1 MPEQNDNLNAML
13 NRTRSVL
20 VRRRWWIMITAL
32 IVSIGTILVAFSL
45 PSHYRSEATLFV
57 QKLRVPERYVTPNE
71 TVNPMEEFDSM
82 TSDVLSSAR
91 LLRIIN
97 ESNLYSSQRGKVEPN
112 TLVALMRTN
121 IELQPLNKNPERRSG
136 SAFMIAFT
144 ADDPQVAQQV
154 VTRLTSLFIE
164 ESQHTQEGHDAGMT
178 NFLGSELEAA
188 QEDLAQQE
196 SALRDYKMKNL
207 GQLPEQQQGN
217 LEILTGLQIQLQN
230 AQANLAR
237 SRQQRV
243 YLQAMLSQSVS
254 TMSSG
259 LVQPSARAAQIEA
272 LRAELA
278 RLRSERDNMLS
289 RYSALYPDVVSLN
302 QRIVDEEARLNRLLL
317 APEPPSGASHPAQP
331 SAEALSDPGAVQL
344 KSQLEA
350 NRIEIAD
357 AERESAGLEARIA
370 GYRDRLNHA
379 PVSEQQLAE
388 IQRSYDMAKQN
399 YTDLMSKK
407 TESELATKLA
417 KSQLDEQFQIIDPP
431 SLPLQPSSPNRQ
443 AIAMGGLA
451 AGVVIGVLFAFLI
464 EARDRSFHS
473 EKDVRGVYPLPLVVS
488 IPTLRTSSEQ
498 RRLIWRMGFE
508 WAMGSLMVIVMLAA
522 QFYVLRKG

>member
-13 NRTRSVL
+13 NRTRDVL
-20 VRRRWWIMITAL
+20 VRRRWWIIVSAL
-32 IVSIGTILVAFSL
+32 IVSVGTIFVAFSL

-57 QKLRVPERYVTPNE
+57 QKLRVPEHYVTPNA

-82 TSDVLSSAR
+82 TSEVLSSAR

-97 ESNLYSSQRGKVEPN
+97 EFSLYSSQRGKVEPS
-112 TLVALMRTN
+112 TLVALMRNN

-144 ADDPQVAQQV
+144 ADNPQVAQQV

-164 ESQHTQEGHDAGMT
+164 ESQQSQEDHDAGMT
-178 NFLGSELEAA
+178 NFLESELAAA

-196 SALRDYKMKNL
+196 SVLRDYKMKNL
-207 GQLPEQQQGN
+207 GQLPEQEQGN

-230 AQANLAR
+230 TQANLAR

-243 YLQAMLSQSVS
+243 YLQAMLSQSAS
-254 TMSSG
+254 PSSSG
-259 LVQPSARAAQIEA
+259 LVQPSAQAAQIA
-272 LRAELA
+272 AARAELA
-278 RLRSERDNMLS
+278 RLRAERDSMLS
-289 RYSALYPDVVSLN
+289 RYSPLYPDVVSLN
-302 QRIVDEEARLNRLLL
+302 QRIVAGEAQLNQLLL
-317 APEPPSGASHPAQP
+317 APEPSTAQSHPAQP
-331 SAEALSDPGAVQL
+331 SAEASSDPGAVQL

-379 PVSEQQLAE
+379 PVSEQQLTE
-388 IQRSYDMAKQN
+388 IQRSYDIAKQN
-399 YTDLMSKK
+399 YTDLMNKK

-431 SLPLQPSSPNRQ
+431 SLPLQPSSPNREM
-443 AIAMGGLA
+443 IALGGLA
-451 AGVVIGVLFAFLI
+451 AGLVVGVLIAFLI

-473 EKDVRGVYPLPLVVS
+473 EKDIRSVYALPLVVS
-488 IPTLRTSSEQ
+488 IPMLRTSSEQ
-498 RRLIWRMGFE
+498 RKLIWRLCFE
-508 WAMGSLMVIVMLAA
+508 WALGSLMALSMLAA